1 MDVDLKL
8 EADYKITEQDYVNA
22 MRLNNRMT
30 KKGAFIFGFLTS
42 LFYYFQYLDPEQSS
56 SSLSE
61 ARPVLSLS

>member
-30 KKGAFIFGFLTS
+30 KKGAFIFGF
-42 LFYYFQYLDPEQSS
+42 FVVFP
-56 SSLSE
+56 SE
-61 ARPVLSLS
+61 RTGQH